1 MLDDA
6 FLASKADWIKAQK
19 RRAPQLKDAPVFCRN
34 LEEALDLRRVEHSM
48 FTCSTPAWKLGTSY
62 DFSSNDTLSLASSG
76 EIRRAFLDELGRHPD
91 FLMHS
96 GGSRVMDGNYPYI
109 EQVEAEIAAFH
120 GAETALI
127 VGSGYEANMAI
138 FAAVPRPGDAIVYD
152 ELVHASTLEGMAA
165 CPVQCR
171 VQFRHNDADALREV
185 MASVLDTQPQ
195 IVDGSRSL
203 FIAVESVYSMDG
215 DVCPLLEMLEVAEE
229 MCPKGNTVFIVDE
242 AHATGNMGPKGAGL
256 VSQLGLEKQI
266 AIRLHTCG
274 KALASTGAA
283 ILSNE
288 SVRNAIL
295 NFARCI
301 VFTTAPAFPMV
312 AGMRAAYQLMRDGK
326 TQPYQDKVQQLIK
339 YFLRCT
345 ESDPYWS
352 KATEQGILVLP
363 NYDDCAPRD
372 FNAPIVSLKSR
383 PRYIWWLA
391 FQLHLSNISA
401 IPVDYPAVPRGQGRI
416 RFMFHAANT
425 EEQVEFL
432 VKKIGEWA
440 AEMMEIEADP
450 SGGKGKIPKAAQHVY
465 ALMSAQG

>member
-1 MLDDA
+1 MLNGA
-6 FLASKADWIKAQK
+6 LASKADWIKAQK
-19 RRAPQLKDAPVFCRN
+19 RRAPQLKDASAFCRN

-48 FTCSTPAWKLGTSY
+48 FTCSTPAWKLGTGY
-62 DFSSNDTLSLASSG
+62 DFSSNDTLSLARTG
-76 EIRRAFLDELGRHPD
+76 EIRRAFLDELDRHPD

-109 EQVEAEIAAFH
+109 EQVEAEVAAFH

-152 ELVHASTLEGMAA
+152 ELVHASTHEGMAA
-165 CPVQCR
+165 CSVQCR
-171 VQFRHNDADALREV
+171 VQFRHNDADALREA

-195 IVDGSRSL
+195 IADGSRSL
-203 FIAVESVYSMDG
+203 LIAVESVYSMDG
-215 DVCPLLEMLEVAEE
+215 DVCPLLEMLEVAGE
-229 MCPKGNTVFIVDE
+229 MCPNGNAVFIVDE

-256 VSQLGLEKQI
+256 VSQLGVEKQI

-283 ILSNE
+283 ILGDA
-288 SVRNAIL
+288 SVRNTIL

-301 VFTTAPAFPMV
+301 IFTTAPAFPMV

-339 YFLRCT
+339 HFLQCT

-352 KATEQGILVLP
+352 KATEQGILEMP
-363 NYDDCAPRD
+363 NYDDSAPRD

-432 VKKIGEWA
+432 VKTIGEWA
-440 AEMMEIEADP
+440 AEMMEIEAGP
-450 SGGKGKIPKAAQHVY
+450 GGGKGKMPKAAQHVY
-465 ALMSAQG
+465 ALMSSQG